1 MKASILLAGTV
12 ASLGLLSGCVKN
24 ATTGKTILTFG
35 MSHSEQA
42 ALGAQ
47 TAPQFTQEMGGKI
60 PSPQLQSY
68 VDGIGKKLAALTE
81 GDAPSY
87 PWEFNLVNTS
97 DINAFALP
105 GGKVFFTR
113 GLAERLTTEAQ
124 MAGVIGHEIGHVAAE
139 HGAQRIAKE
148 TLFSGAAGVAGVIV
162 GSSSN
167 KTVQELGT
175 IGVPALSAGGSLVL
189 LKYGRNEEL
198 EADRLGVRY
207 MTKAGY
213 NPHGQLEVM
222 QLLQKLSAGSSQP
235 TILSTHPDPAAR
247 IDQIQQLLAGDYK
260 YTQGDPK
267 YQDFADR
274 YKTQFLDVLKKL
286 PPPPPPPKQADAA
299 PSREQLAARSIDAKP
314 VDFSDPTTWCE
325 RCRASAAGAK
335 PTTARR
341 MLASAM
347 MRSE

>member
-1 MKASILLAGTV
+1 MKASSLALAGSII
-12 ASLGLLSGCVKN
+12 SLVCLSGCVKN

-35 MSHSEQA
+35 MSHSDQA

-47 TAPQFTQEMGGKI
+47 AAPQFTQEMGGKI

-81 GDAPSY
+81 GDSPSY

-139 HGAQRIAKE
+139 HGAQRIAKQE
-148 TLFSGAAGVAGVIV
+148 LFSGATGLAAVFV
-162 GSSSN
+162 GASSN
-167 KTVQELGT
+167 ETVQKIGSL
-175 IGVPALSAGGSLVL
+175 GVPALSLSGNLVL

-213 NPHGQLEVM
+213 NPRGQLEVM

-267 YQDFADR
+267 FQDFADR
-274 YKTQFLDVLKKL
+274 YKTQFLDVIKKL
-286 PPPPPPPKQADAA
+286 PPPPAPKQASLMPMRTTANA
-299 PSREQLAARSIDAKP
+299 EEIRLAHPA
-314 VDFSDPTTWCE
+314 TWCSH
-325 RCRASAAGAK
+325 CR
-335 PTTARR
+335 TQLVQQT
-341 MLASAM
+341 LALAIATK
-347 MRSE
+347 